1 MSRNAIY
8 SDGRITVY
16 HGIDHVLGEFYQLFD
31 KEMEKETPE
40 GEGLIVD
47 WSQLFDFE
55 TNLTGMSND
64 NGILKILIN
73 YVEEFGEENNN
84 FVPLN

>member
-31 KEMEKETPE
+31 KELEDETPD
-40 GEGLIVD
+40 GEGLVLD

-55 TNLTGMSND
+55 INLTGIPKEAGVKAIIIDYVSEYG
-64 NGILKILIN
+64 NGEHIIN
-73 YVEEFGEENNN
+73 F
-84 FVPLN
+84 